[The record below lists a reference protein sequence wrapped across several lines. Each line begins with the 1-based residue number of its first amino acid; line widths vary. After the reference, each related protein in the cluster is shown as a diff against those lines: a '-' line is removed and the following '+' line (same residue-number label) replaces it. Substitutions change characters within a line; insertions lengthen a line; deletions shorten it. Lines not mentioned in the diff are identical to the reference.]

1 MPPLLEL
8 RNVKMY
14 YGTSRGTVK
23 AVDGISF
30 RLNKGEAMA
39 LVGESGSG
47 KSSLAFTIIRLLPR
61 NVAEAG
67 GEILFYDE
75 ELGVVDLAKMNED
88 EIRRK
93 IRWKKISMVFQASMN
108 ALNPI
113 LRVQD
118 QMIEPLV
125 LHLGLSREEAVKIAE
140 EALRSV
146 GLAQDVLMR
155 YPFELSGGMKQRV
168 VIAMAIMMRPRL
180 VILDEPTSALD
191 VITQANIMNLLK
203 ELKTKFDLSYIL
215 ITHDIALASE
225 IADKIGVMYAGR
237 ACGGGTCRRLL
248 PEAETP
254 LLPEA
259 TRGDAHV
266 ARGEVHR
273 VHPGRC
279 AQPYHASA
287 WLPLPPQM
295 PIRHKRQMRKGGA
308 ADETN
313 RRERGGLLVVLICR
327 C

>member
-75 ELGVVDLAKMNED
+75 EPGVVDLAKMNED

-146 GLAQDVLMR
+146 GLAKDVLMR

-203 ELKTKFDLSYIL
+203 ELKAKFDLSYIL

-225 IADKIGVMYAGR
+225 IADKIGVMYAGKLVEVAPADVFFR
-237 ACGGGTCRRLL
+237 KPKHPYSQKLLAAMPTLREEKSIEYIPGDVPSLITPPPGCRFHPRCPYAIKGKCEKEEPQTRQIDGSEVAC
-248 PEAETP
+248 
-254 LLPEA
+254 
-259 TRGDAHV
+259 
-266 ARGEVHR
+266 
-273 VHPGRC
+273 
-279 AQPYHASA
+279 
-287 WLPLPPQM
+287 WLY
-295 PIRHKRQMRKGGA
+295 
-308 ADETN
+308 
-313 RRERGGLLVVLICR
+313 
-327 C
+327 

>member
-1 MPPLLEL
+1 
-8 RNVKMY
+8 MY

-146 GLAQDVLMR
+146 GLAKDVLMR

-203 ELKTKFDLSYIL
+203 ELKAKFDLSYIL

-237 ACGGGTCRRLL
+237 LAEVAPADVFFRKPKHPYSQKLLAAMPTLREEKSIEYIPGDVPSLITPPSGCRFHPRC
-248 PEAETP
+248 PYAIKGKCEKEEPQTKQID
-254 LLPEA
+254 
-259 TRGDAHV
+259 G
-266 ARGEVHR
+266 GEVA
-273 VHPGRC
+273 C
-279 AQPYHASA
+279 
-287 WLPLPPQM
+287 WLY
-295 PIRHKRQMRKGGA
+295 
-308 ADETN
+308 
-313 RRERGGLLVVLICR
+313 
-327 C
+327 

>member
-14 YGTSRGTVK
+14 YSTARGAVK

-30 RLNKGEAMA
+30 KLDKGEAMA

-61 NVAEAG
+61 NVAETS

-88 EIRRK
+88 EIRKK

-125 LHLGLSREEAVKIAE
+125 LHLGLSKAEAVKIAE

-146 GLAQDVLMR
+146 GLASDVLMR

-168 VIAMAIMMRPRL
+168 VIAMAIMMRPKL

-203 ELKTKFDLSYIL
+203 ELKAKFDLSYIL

-225 IADKIGVMYAGR
+225 IADKIGVMYAGKLVEVAPADVFFR
-237 ACGGGTCRRLL
+237 KPKHPYSQKLLAAMPTLREEKTIEYIPGDVPSLITPPSGCRFHPRCPYVIKGKCEKEEPQTKQVEGSEVAC
-248 PEAETP
+248 
-254 LLPEA
+254 
-259 TRGDAHV
+259 
-266 ARGEVHR
+266 
-273 VHPGRC
+273 
-279 AQPYHASA
+279 
-287 WLPLPPQM
+287 WLY
-295 PIRHKRQMRKGGA
+295 
-308 ADETN
+308 
-313 RRERGGLLVVLICR
+313 
-327 C
+327 

>member
-146 GLAQDVLMR
+146 GLAKDVLMR

-203 ELKTKFDLSYIL
+203 ELEIKFDLSYIL

-225 IADKIGVMYAGR
+225 IADKIGVMYAGKLVEVAPADVFFR
-237 ACGGGTCRRLL
+237 KPNHPYSQKLLAAMPTLREEKSIEYIPGDVPSLITPPPGCRFHPRCPYAIKGKCDKEEPQTKQIDGSEVAC
-248 PEAETP
+248 
-254 LLPEA
+254 
-259 TRGDAHV
+259 
-266 ARGEVHR
+266 
-273 VHPGRC
+273 
-279 AQPYHASA
+279 
-287 WLPLPPQM
+287 WLY
-295 PIRHKRQMRKGGA
+295 
-308 ADETN
+308 
-313 RRERGGLLVVLICR
+313 
-327 C
+327 

>member
-146 GLAQDVLMR
+146 GLAKDVLMR

-225 IADKIGVMYAGR
+225 IADKIGVMYAGKLVEVAPADVFFR
-237 ACGGGTCRRLL
+237 KPKHPYSQKLLAAMPTLREEKSIEYIPGDVPSLITPPPGCRFHPRCPYAIKGKCEKEEPQTKQIDGSEVAC
-248 PEAETP
+248 
-254 LLPEA
+254 
-259 TRGDAHV
+259 
-266 ARGEVHR
+266 
-273 VHPGRC
+273 
-279 AQPYHASA
+279 
-287 WLPLPPQM
+287 WLY
-295 PIRHKRQMRKGGA
+295 
-308 ADETN
+308 
-313 RRERGGLLVVLICR
+313 
-327 C
+327 

>member
-67 GEILFYDE
+67 GEILFHDE
-75 ELGVVDLAKMNED
+75 ELGVVDLAKMNEY

-146 GLAQDVLMR
+146 GLAKDVLMR

-203 ELKTKFDLSYIL
+203 ELKAKFDLSYIL

-225 IADKIGVMYAGR
+225 IADKIGVMYAGKLVEVAPADVFFR
-237 ACGGGTCRRLL
+237 KPKHPYSQKLLAAMPTLREEKSIEYIPGDVPSLITPPPGCRFHPRCPYAIKGKCDKEEPQTKQIDGSEVAC
-248 PEAETP
+248 
-254 LLPEA
+254 
-259 TRGDAHV
+259 
-266 ARGEVHR
+266 
-273 VHPGRC
+273 
-279 AQPYHASA
+279 
-287 WLPLPPQM
+287 WLY
-295 PIRHKRQMRKGGA
+295 
-308 ADETN
+308 
-313 RRERGGLLVVLICR
+313 
-327 C
+327 

>member
-30 RLNKGEAMA
+30 RLNKGEAIA

-146 GLAQDVLMR
+146 GLAKDVLMR

-225 IADKIGVMYAGR
+225 IADKIGVMYAGKLVEVAPADVFFR
-237 ACGGGTCRRLL
+237 KPKHPYSQKLLAAMPTLREEKSIEYIPGDVPSLITPPPGCRFHPRCPYAIKGKCEKEEPQTKQIDGSEVAC
-248 PEAETP
+248 
-254 LLPEA
+254 
-259 TRGDAHV
+259 
-266 ARGEVHR
+266 
-273 VHPGRC
+273 
-279 AQPYHASA
+279 
-287 WLPLPPQM
+287 WLY
-295 PIRHKRQMRKGGA
+295 
-308 ADETN
+308 
-313 RRERGGLLVVLICR
+313 
-327 C
+327 

>member
-14 YGTSRGTVK
+14 YSTSRGTVK

-75 ELGVVDLAKMNED
+75 ELGVVDLAKMSEE
-88 EIRRK
+88 EIRKK

-113 LRVQD
+113 LRVRD

-125 LHLGLSREEAVKIAE
+125 LHLGLSSEEAVKIAE

-146 GLAQDVLMR
+146 GLAKDVLMR

-203 ELKTKFDLSYIL
+203 ELKAKFDLSYVL

-225 IADKIGVMYAGR
+225 IADKIGVMYAGKLVEVAPADVFFR
-237 ACGGGTCRRLL
+237 KSKHPYSQKLLAAMPTLREEKTIEYIPGDVPSLINPPAGCRFHPRCPYAIKGKCDREEPQPKQIDGDEVAC
-248 PEAETP
+248 
-254 LLPEA
+254 
-259 TRGDAHV
+259 
-266 ARGEVHR
+266 
-273 VHPGRC
+273 
-279 AQPYHASA
+279 
-287 WLPLPPQM
+287 WLY
-295 PIRHKRQMRKGGA
+295 
-308 ADETN
+308 
-313 RRERGGLLVVLICR
+313 
-327 C
+327 

>member
-14 YGTSRGTVK
+14 YSTARGAVK

-30 RLNKGEAMA
+30 KLDKGEAMA

-61 NVAEAG
+61 NVAETS

-88 EIRRK
+88 EIRKK

-125 LHLGLSREEAVKIAE
+125 LHLGFSKAEAVKIAE

-146 GLAQDVLMR
+146 GLASDVLMR

-168 VIAMAIMMRPRL
+168 VIAMAIMMRPKL

-203 ELKTKFDLSYIL
+203 ELKAKFDLSYIL

-225 IADKIGVMYAGR
+225 IADKIGVMYAGKLVEVAPADVFFR
-237 ACGGGTCRRLL
+237 KPKHPYSQKLLAAMPTLREEKTIEYIPGDVPSLITSPSGCRFHPRCPYVIKGKCEKEEPQTKQVEGSEVAC
-248 PEAETP
+248 
-254 LLPEA
+254 
-259 TRGDAHV
+259 
-266 ARGEVHR
+266 
-273 VHPGRC
+273 
-279 AQPYHASA
+279 
-287 WLPLPPQM
+287 WLY
-295 PIRHKRQMRKGGA
+295 
-308 ADETN
+308 
-313 RRERGGLLVVLICR
+313 
-327 C
+327 

>member
-14 YGTSRGTVK
+14 YSTARGALK
-23 AVDGISF
+23 AVDSISF
-30 RLNKGEAMA
+30 KLDKGEAMA

-47 KSSLAFTIIRLLPR
+47 KSSLAFTIVRLLPR
-61 NVAEAG
+61 NVAETS

-88 EIRRK
+88 EIRKK

-125 LHLGLSREEAVKIAE
+125 LHLGLSKAEAVKIAE

-146 GLAQDVLMR
+146 GLASDVLMR

-168 VIAMAIMMRPRL
+168 VIAMAIMMRPKL

-203 ELKTKFDLSYIL
+203 ELKAKFNLSYIL

-225 IADKIGVMYAGR
+225 IADKIGVMYAGKLVEFAPADVFFR
-237 ACGGGTCRRLL
+237 KPKHPYSQKLLAAMPTLREEKTIEYIPGDVPSLITPPSGCRFHPRCPYVIKGKCEKEEPLTKQVEGSEVAC
-248 PEAETP
+248 
-254 LLPEA
+254 
-259 TRGDAHV
+259 
-266 ARGEVHR
+266 
-273 VHPGRC
+273 
-279 AQPYHASA
+279 
-287 WLPLPPQM
+287 WLY
-295 PIRHKRQMRKGGA
+295 
-308 ADETN
+308 
-313 RRERGGLLVVLICR
+313 
-327 C
+327 

>member
-14 YGTSRGTVK
+14 YNTTRGTVK

-30 RLNKGEAMA
+30 KLEKGEAMA

-61 NVAEAG
+61 NVAESG

-75 ELGVVDLAKMNED
+75 ELGVVDLMKMSES

-113 LRVQD
+113 LRIQD

-125 LHLGLSREEAVKIAE
+125 LHLGMSKESAVKIAE

-146 GLAQDVLMR
+146 GLSRDVLSR

-203 ELKTKFDLSYIL
+203 ELKAKFDLSYIL

-225 IADKIGVMYAGR
+225 IADKIGVMYAGKLVEVAPADLFFR
-237 ACGGGTCRRLL
+237 WPKHPYSQKLLAAMPTLREDKKIEHIPGDVPSLINPPPGCRFHPRCPYAIKGKCEKEEPAVKDVEGSLVAC
-248 PEAETP
+248 
-254 LLPEA
+254 
-259 TRGDAHV
+259 
-266 ARGEVHR
+266 
-273 VHPGRC
+273 
-279 AQPYHASA
+279 
-287 WLPLPPQM
+287 WLY
-295 PIRHKRQMRKGGA
+295 
-308 ADETN
+308 
-313 RRERGGLLVVLICR
+313 
-327 C
+327 

>member
-14 YGTSRGTVK
+14 YSTSRGAVK
-23 AVDGISF
+23 AVDGVSF
-30 RLNKGEAMA
+30 TLEGGEAMA
-39 LVGESGSG
+39 IVGESGSG

-61 NVAEAG
+61 NVAELS
-67 GEILFYDE
+67 GEILFHDDELGTVDLTKLSEE
-75 ELGVVDLAKMNED
+75 EL
-88 EIRRK
+88 RRK

-125 LHLGLSREEAVKIAE
+125 LHLGLPKSEAVKIAE

-146 GLAQDVLMR
+146 GLAKDVLMR

-168 VIAMAIMMRPRL
+168 VIAMAIMMRPKL

-203 ELKTKFDLSYIL
+203 ELKSKFGLSYIL

-225 IADKIGVMYAGR
+225 IADKIGVMYAGKLVEIAPSDLFFR
-237 ACGGGTCRRLL
+237 RPKHPYSQKLLAALPTLREEKSIEYIPGDVSSLITPPPGCRFHPRCPYVIKGKCDVEEPQLKDVEGGKVAC
-248 PEAETP
+248 
-254 LLPEA
+254 
-259 TRGDAHV
+259 
-266 ARGEVHR
+266 
-273 VHPGRC
+273 
-279 AQPYHASA
+279 
-287 WLPLPPQM
+287 WLY
-295 PIRHKRQMRKGGA
+295 
-308 ADETN
+308 
-313 RRERGGLLVVLICR
+313 
-327 C
+327 